1 MKHIKKISPYI
12 IITVL
17 IYLLVAIVPYD
28 FNPANWSEGTRF
40 AFALLTAVG
49 LFLIFVNTN
58 PDKI

>member
-17 IYLLVAIVPYD
+17 IYLLVAVVPYD
-28 FNPANWSEGTRF
+28 FNPANWSEDTR
-40 AFALLTAVG
+40 ACFALLTAVG
-49 LFLIFVNTN
+49 LFLVFVITN

>member
-17 IYLLVAIVPYD
+17 IYLLVAVVPYD
-28 FNPANWSEGTRF
+28 FNPANWSEGNRVSF
-40 AFALLTAVG
+40 SLLTTVG
-49 LFLIFVNTN
+49 LFLVFVITN